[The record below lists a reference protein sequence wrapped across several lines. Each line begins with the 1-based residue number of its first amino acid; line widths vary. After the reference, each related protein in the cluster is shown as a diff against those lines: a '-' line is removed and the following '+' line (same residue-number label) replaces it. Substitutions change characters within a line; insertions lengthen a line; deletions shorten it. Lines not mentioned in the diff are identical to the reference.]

1 MSAALTP
8 ARILPAAAWLEEAH
22 AITVPVPGVDAVA
35 DGLERLTG
43 EPLLGSEGE
52 V

>member
-1 MSAALTP
+1 MIQSL
-8 ARILPAAAWLEEAH
+8 
-22 AITVPVPGVDAVA
+22 AIISQAGGGVDAVA
-35 DGLERLTG
+35 AGLERLTG